1 MWLFHLHSAVKIEIF
16 YPAFPLSKS
25 AVKAFCWLSLWNFE
39 EKTPTIFYG
48 TAKRKGPL
56 VVHGGIA
63 LDDQGVGG
71 LPGFWK
77 RLPPK
82 VRPAEAV
89 PALRMKPQGRARSAP
104 CAALEAAAEIFY
116 APALCTADLRC
127 SCNRLFKRFPLAIG
141 TKTM

>member
-1 MWLFHLHSAVKIEIF
+1 MWLFHLHSAVKIETF

-25 AVKAFCWLSLWNFE
+25 AVEAFCWLSLWNFE
-39 EKTPTIFYG
+39 EKTSTIFYD
-48 TAKRKGPL
+48 TAKRKGSL
-56 VVHGGIA
+56 AAHGGIP
-63 LDDQGVGG
+63 LHDQGVGVSPV
-71 LPGFWK
+71 LES
-77 RLPPK
+77 LPPK

-104 CAALEAAAEIFY
+104 CAALEAGAEIFY